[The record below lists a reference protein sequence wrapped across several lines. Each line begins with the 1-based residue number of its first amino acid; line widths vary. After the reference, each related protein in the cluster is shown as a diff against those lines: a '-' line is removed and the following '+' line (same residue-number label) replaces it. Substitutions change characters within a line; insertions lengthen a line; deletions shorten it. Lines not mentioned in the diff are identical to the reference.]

1 MVWGRETWLDLK
13 FCTKFPELGIVELF
27 AVVGDNGFRDA
38 KSAYDRLP
46 DESGCVPLD
55 NCGKG
60 FYLHPFSEVINGDN
74 GEFGLASANG
84 QWAN

>member
-1 MVWGRETWLDLK
+1 MTWGRETWLDLK
-13 FCTKFPELGIVELF
+13 FCTEFPELSIVELF
-27 AVVGDNGFRDA
+27 AVVGDDGLRDA

-46 DESGCVPLD
+46 DESGCVPLG

-60 FYLHPFSEVINGDN
+60 FRLHPFSEVINGDDY
-74 GEFGLASANG
+74 EFSLASTIG